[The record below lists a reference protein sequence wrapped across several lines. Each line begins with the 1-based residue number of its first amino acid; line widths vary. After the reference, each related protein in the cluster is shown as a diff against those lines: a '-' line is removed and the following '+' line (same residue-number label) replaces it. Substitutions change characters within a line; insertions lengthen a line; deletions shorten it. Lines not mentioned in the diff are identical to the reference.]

1 MQRASE
7 DGRVNHGLQDGIL
20 QSIKCRVRG
29 SNKNKGNV
37 DVRQEL
43 AAGEWRDVNQEVC
56 EELERDAEV
65 HATEQT
71 TGLASWVT
79 SWASKGT

>member
-7 DGRVNHGLQDGIL
+7 HGRVNHGLQDGIL
-20 QSIKCRVRG
+20 QLMKCRVRG
-29 SNKNKGNV
+29 SNKNKGDV

-43 AAGEWRDVNQEVC
+43 AASEWRDVSQEVC

-65 HATEQT
+65 HATE
-71 TGLASWVT
+71 
-79 SWASKGT
+79 